1 MSSMK
6 DMSMIPWM
14 LWLPLTLMSVFED
27 NDLVIKEEL
36 IEDDK
41 KVPDDERTMKVLQ
54 DIANSIYQCV

>member
-6 DMSMIPWM
+6 DMSMIPRI
-14 LWLPLTLMSVFED
+14 LWLPLTLVSVFED

>member
-6 DMSMIPWM
+6 DMLMIPRM
-14 LWLPLTLMSVFED
+14 LWLPLTLVSVFED

-41 KVPDDERTMKVLQ
+41 KVPDDEITMKVLQ